1 MDLRMIDIPRHPHI
15 GTILHCFT
23 GHIPSSN
30 SSHTSTMMP
39 STSSSGYPPDW
50 NDTPEVVNTHSLFII
65 QELLSFFSLPQ
76 IVTYRTKLLSPST
89 STSIGAT
96 TVTSESKKAPA
107 AVAPVVFRIEE
118 FLLLAHDISNGL
130 CHLYSHRIAHRHLT
144 PANIYFRIPSNI
156 KATDAMLN
164 IAQRGITVVICDF
177 SYAYDFIAMGTRTM
191 LMACLVGL
199 LSCYDMYTRC
209 KQIFDRSVHA
219 TSDSS
224 SNGSLTPS
232 RTLPFND
239 DIWSGIMKQSISVA
253 QRQSQA
259 PIKHSQWYST
269 DASLRSAWTLRITRQ
284 CICVHPLPISTRVPS
299 STIPTITSDKKYDS
313 VPTDVVLFDGPLARG
328 SFAAVYEGSCQLNGV
343 ITRVA
348 VKI

>member
-1 MDLRMIDIPRHPHI
+1 MICTLD
-15 GTILHCFT
+15 
-23 GHIPSSN
+23 
-30 SSHTSTMMP
+30 
-39 STSSSGYPPDW
+39 
-50 NDTPEVVNTHSLFII
+50 
-65 QELLSFFSLPQ
+65 
-76 IVTYRTKLLSPST
+76 
-89 STSIGAT
+89 
-96 TVTSESKKAPA
+96 
-107 AVAPVVFRIEE
+107 
-118 FLLLAHDISNGL
+118 
-130 CHLYSHRIAHRHLT
+130 
-144 PANIYFRIPSNI
+144 ANKY
-156 KATDAMLN
+156 
-164 IAQRGITVVICDF
+164 
-177 SYAYDFIAMGTRTM
+177 
-191 LMACLVGL
+191 
-199 LSCYDMYTRC
+199 
-209 KQIFDRSVHA
+209 FDRSVHA

-299 STIPTITSDKKYDS
+299 STIPTITNDKKYDS
-313 VPTDVVLFDGPLARG
+313 VPTDVVLFDGPLAHG

-348 VKI
+348 VKYMIAKERTYGIPLHDAMVLVIYTFLSLLT